1 MAGMSMDVAV
11 VLEPVPLICP
21 TGETSVLCFF
31 CGYRHIAFMGGR
43 DEILGNR
50 WSRVCRELPR

>member
-1 MAGMSMDVAV
+1 MDVAV